1 MIALLDNL
9 IRQLLIEQIGELS
22 DEAQIRFQ
30 PPDADWRT
38 YVSNLTVGGNPANA
52 LNIYLV
58 DLRENRKLR
67 SNERVRSVE
76 NGVVSEEPA
85 PARLD
90 CHYLISSWSP
100 ATASPAVEPTI
111 DEHALLYQAAAVL
124 FQHAPFNPSRVYPAG
139 SAALNAWPAP
149 FRNHELPATVLPVEG
164 FNKLAEFWSGMGQGA
179 VWKPAIYLVVTLPVA
194 LFIEIAGPM
203 VTTRITE
210 YRISGQPET
219 AEIWIQIGG
228 QVLSPPRVVAVGNSA
243 VTGIGGAGLVVTV
256 NNAAPFRVGDIV
268 TANNVARATITQI
281 AGANL
286 TLSNAL
292 PGLIVGN
299 NLLIANIQPS
309 QVRFRLVDATGLVP
323 GGTAVIRG
331 DDALDPGTVITDRV
345 VIESVAADG
354 FVTLRGDTTRA
365 GTFNLNVAPANAPT
379 IQEALAGVWVELQN
393 PAGARL
399 QITQTNE
406 VGRFTFADLQAGS
419 YRLRAQA
426 LGLAPVTRV
435 VDVPSPSGEYDLQFV

>member
-1 MIALLDNL
+1 MIDLLNNL
-9 IRQLLIEQIGELS
+9 IRQVLIEQIAEFT

-58 DLRENRKLR
+58 DLRENRRLR
-67 SNERVRSVE
+67 SNERTRSVE

-90 CHYLISSWSP
+90 CHYLISAWSP
-100 ATASPAVEPTI
+100 ATVSPLIEPTL
-111 DEHALLYQAAAVL
+111 DEHALLYQASAVL
-124 FQHAPFNPSRVYPAG
+124 FQQAPFNPSRVYPAG
-139 SAALNAWPAP
+139 SAALNAWPAR
-149 FRNHELPATVLPVEG
+149 FRNHDLPATVLPVEG

-194 LFIEIAGPM
+194 LFVEIAGPM

-210 YRISGQPET
+210 YRISGQPGT

-228 QVLSPPRVVAVGNSA
+228 QVLSPARVVAVGNSA
-243 VTGIGGAGLVVTV
+243 VTGIGAAGLVVTV

-299 NLLIANIQPS
+299 NLLIANILPS
-309 QVRFRLVDATGLVP
+309 QVRFRLTDAAGLVP

-331 DDALDPGTVITDRV
+331 DDALNPGTVITDRV

-354 FVTLRGDTTRA
+354 FVTLRGDTARA

-406 VGRFTFADLQAGS
+406 VGRFTFADLHAGS

-426 LGLAPVTRV
+426 LGLAPITRV